1 MTKLTWKD
9 CLKIGVTATAVY
21 LLIYYWSAGAGFV
34 ADVFDAL
41 GAFALGLAIA
51 YVVNILMSF
60 YERHYFKKSNAV
72 LAQKSR
78 RPVCLLL
85 AFLSVIVMITIIISV
100 VVPGVTN
107 SVTIVVNNAP
117 AAVQQLMENDLV
129 QKYLPEV
136 YKWVQTL
143 NWTGIAEQISSFLK
157 NNYNGIIG
165 TVSSAASGM
174 VSFFL
179 GIIFSIYLLVGKEK
193 LQAQCKRLFERF
205 LPAKFLKKLYYFL
218 AVMNRSFHSFIV
230 GQVTEAVILGGLCTI
245 GLLLLKIP
253 YAVLIG
259 VLVGFTALIPIVGAY
274 IGAGVGILMIIT
286 DTPAK
291 AITFVIF
298 LVILQQVEG
307 NLIYPRVVGS
317 SIGLPGIWVLAAV
330 TVGGGVGGIVG
341 MLAAV
346 PLTAGLYQIIRE
358 DLNKHESGRVKI
370 PPEPPAQDAAGG

>member
-165 TVSSAASGM
+165 TVSSGASGM

-179 GIIFSIYLLVGKEK
+179 GIIFSVYLLVGKEK
-193 LQAQCKRLFERF
+193 LQAQCKRLLERF
-205 LPAKFLKKLYYFL
+205 LPAKFLK
-218 AVMNRSFHSFIV
+218 
-230 GQVTEAVILGGLCTI
+230 
-245 GLLLLKIP
+245 
-253 YAVLIG
+253 
-259 VLVGFTALIPIVGAY
+259 
-274 IGAGVGILMIIT
+274 
-286 DTPAK
+286 
-291 AITFVIF
+291 
-298 LVILQQVEG
+298 
-307 NLIYPRVVGS
+307 
-317 SIGLPGIWVLAAV
+317 
-330 TVGGGVGGIVG
+330 
-341 MLAAV
+341 
-346 PLTAGLYQIIRE
+346 
-358 DLNKHESGRVKI
+358 
-370 PPEPPAQDAAGG
+370 